1 MTSKESSEDDND
13 MMKNVIIKKPARKP
27 FRTTINLSEIDGEGS
42 FPCPKCGTMISP
54 DDESDEVYNIL
65 DTKMVNGDLA
75 ELVISCCTCGTVIR
89 LVGFEPSLGVPSE
102 E

>member
-1 MTSKESSEDDND
+1 
-13 MMKNVIIKKPARKP
+13 MMKNLTLKKPASKLL
-27 FRTTINLSEIDGEGS
+27 RTTINLSEIDGEGS

-54 DDESDEVYNIL
+54 DDESEEVYNIL
-65 DTKMVNGDLA
+65 DTKMANGELA

-89 LVGFEPSLGVPSE
+89 LVGFEPSMGIPSE